1 MARIGDSTTAL
12 TFPCERDGLKS
23 PSPVQYG
30 RGVGVRVVEAS
41 GEGSLHG
48 AAAGEELDDEHHKGN
63 DQKQVN
69 QAPEIRDGET
79 EQPDDE
85 NDCQ

>member
-12 TFPCERDGLKS
+12 TFPCEREGLKS

-48 AAAGEELDDEHHKGN
+48 AAAGEELDDEHHQG
-63 DQKQVN
+63 DDKQEVN
-69 QAPEIRDGET
+69 QATEVRDSET

-85 NDCQ
+85 DYCQ